1 MRLHWMDKKKPSYYG
16 HRKRVKQKF
25 KETGISGWH
34 DYEILELALTYAIP
48 HRDTKPLAKKLIEQF
63 KTLDTIFNADINDLI
78 AMKGISEHTA
88 LFLRLIRDIALKM
101 LEKKMYTI
109 NVVAAPEDG
118 YNYLK
123 LLLEHKP
130 DEEFVALFLN
140 NKNCVI
146 AHETIQRGTVDET
159 IVYPRKIAERAL
171 YHHATGVIIAHNH
184 PAGSLIPSENDM
196 KVTKSI
202 KYALR
207 TVDVALHDHI
217 LIGKNGYYS
226 WKDKRQL

>member
-1 MRLHWMDKKKPSYYG
+1 MGLHRMDIKKPSYYG

-25 KETGISGWH
+25 KETGFIGWH
-34 DYEILELALTYAIP
+34 DYEIVELALTYAIP
-48 HRDTKPLAKKLIEQF
+48 HRDTKPLAKKLIEHF
-63 KTLDTIFNADINDLI
+63 KTLDAIFNADINDLNAI
-78 AMKGISEHTA
+78 KGISEHTA
-88 LFLRLIRDIALKM
+88 LFIRLIYDIALKM

-109 NVVAAPEDG
+109 NLVASPEDG

-159 IVYPRKIAERAL
+159 IIYPRKIAERAL
-171 YHHATGVIIAHNH
+171 YHHATGVVIAHNH
-184 PAGSLIPSENDM
+184 PAGSLIPSDNDK

-202 KYALR
+202 KDALR
-207 TVDVALHDHI
+207 TVDITLLDHI

>member
-1 MRLHWMDKKKPSYYG
+1 MDKKKPSYYG

-25 KETGISGWH
+25 KETGLSGWH

-63 KTLDTIFNADINDLI
+63 KTLDAIFNADVNDLT

-88 LFLRLIRDIALKM
+88 LFIRLIHDIALKM

-109 NVVAAPEDG
+109 NLVASPKDG
-118 YNYLK
+118 YNYFK

-207 TVDVALHDHI
+207 TVDVALLDHI